1 MNNLCYRRPKIAFIQ
16 GRRRSLSTQCS
27 LVYHWRSEMCS
38 TASNCAASN
47 SGGAQASSKASS
59 SQSSPAASKGALNAN
74 GPSLDGFDGQMV
86 VFSKADQIVL
96 QSGR

>member
-1 MNNLCYRRPKIAFIQ
+1 
-16 GRRRSLSTQCS
+16 
-27 LVYHWRSEMCS
+27 MCS

-59 SQSSPAASKGALNAN
+59 SQSSPAASNAASKGALNAN